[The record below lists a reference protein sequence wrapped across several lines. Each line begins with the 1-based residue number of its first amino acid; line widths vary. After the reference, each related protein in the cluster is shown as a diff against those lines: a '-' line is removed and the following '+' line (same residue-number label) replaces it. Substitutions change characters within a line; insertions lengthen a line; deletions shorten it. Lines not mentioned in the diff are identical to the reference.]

1 MSAELIEAI
10 QSELSGGSLSA
21 IAGAIGAPEEQTR
34 SGVAAALPMLLGALT
49 KNASQPEGAAS
60 LAGALER
67 DQTAPLA
74 EKTSSLGG
82 LGGLLQTAISA
93 GVGGKALDGGGMLQH
108 IFGGQQ
114 EQAADAISSQSGLGT
129 SQVMQLLMAL
139 APIVMSSLG
148 TVKQDKGMDAQ
159 GLAGFLQQQT
169 QALGGQQGCGLLG
182 SIVDPAQDGFGADDL
197 ARVGGMLQK
206 SGVLG
211 KLFG

>member
-1 MSAELIEAI
+1 MSAELIQAI

-21 IAGAIGAPEEQTR
+21 IAGAIGAPEDQTR
-34 SGVAAALPMLLGALT
+34 SGIAAALPVLLGALT
-49 KNASQPEGAAS
+49 RNASQPEGASA

-67 DQTAPLA
+67 DHSQPLQA
-74 EKTSSLGG
+74 SAGAFGG
-82 LGGLLQTAISA
+82 LGGLLQAAVSA
-93 GVGGKALDGGGMLQH
+93 GVGGKALDGAGMLGH
-108 IFGGQQ
+108 ILGAQQ
-114 EQAADAISSQSGLGT
+114 EQAAASIGQQSGLGS

-148 TVKQDKGMDAQ
+148 TVKQQQGLDAN

-169 QALGGQQGCGLLG
+169 GGLAQAEGGSLLG
-182 SIVDPAQDGFGADDL
+182 SLVDPKQDGIGMDDL
-197 ARVGGMLQK
+197 ARVGGMLQQ